1 MNEQKAT
8 LPDRFM
14 TAGAL
19 AFGILFVWLLY
30 GKIPGISIPLFLIAF
45 YALLLVYAK
54 PVIKREEALFGW
66 ILCIPILLL
75 SLTYVVFGNVFF
87 KILNLLV
94 LPLLVLLQTLLVTGA
109 NSFKWDS
116 PGIFAEL
123 LFGIFYRCLAHVA
136 KPFRIVSGLFR
147 KNQSGA
153 GTKSVAFRILTGILI
168 SLPLLLILLALLSS
182 ADMVFGKLMERVA
195 KLFEVIS
202 LPDVIGKILAA
213 LMIFFLTFSYLWS
226 IRHGE
231 RMQESTI
238 KGLMPETATQKGL
251 WDPIMIITV
260 TAAVNILYIVFVIIQ
275 FAYLFG
281 GAGLPDGF
289 TYAEYA
295 RSGFFELVFVTLLN
309 IGFLVCTLTFT
320 KKGGSLEALLLR
332 ILNTLMIGCTF
343 VMLYSAHFR
352 MSLYEEAY
360 GYTFLRVMTHAF
372 MVFLLALF
380 LVTLAR
386 VWKDGLP
393 LLKPYMIIAIT
404 AFVIVN
410 YINVDM
416 IIARK
421 NIEQYSTTG
430 AIDIAYFDVLSSSAV
445 AELKS
450 LTQDKNPDTAKAAAK
465 LLEQRKEELN
475 RNTPWQS
482 FNLAD
487 YRARIELNR

>member
-1 MNEQKAT
+1 
-8 LPDRFM
+8 
-14 TAGAL
+14 
-19 AFGILFVWLLY
+19 
-30 GKIPGISIPLFLIAF
+30 
-45 YALLLVYAK
+45 
-54 PVIKREEALFGW
+54 
-66 ILCIPILLL
+66 
-75 SLTYVVFGNVFF
+75 
-87 KILNLLV
+87 
-94 LPLLVLLQTLLVTGA
+94 
-109 NSFKWDS
+109 
-116 PGIFAEL
+116 
-123 LFGIFYRCLAHVA
+123 
-136 KPFRIVSGLFR
+136 
-147 KNQSGA
+147 
-153 GTKSVAFRILTGILI
+153 
-168 SLPLLLILLALLSS
+168 
-182 ADMVFGKLMERVA
+182 MVFGKLMERVA